1 VGITRREFAAR
12 LSLGVGALAL
22 GAPGRGQEPERCGI
36 VVAADVHLK
45 PDEPRSGRS
54 FMRFVEDVNDNL
66 PDARYVLLL
75 GDLMDWGTDESYALM
90 AELQAELRPRVLGVP
105 GNHDFRP
112 RLAGDE
118 TGRRTDDHSMEYF
131 VERFAYAPGPYY
143 SFALGNTRFVMMAT
157 ERCHSNPEEV
167 SYGGWVSTEQREWLD
182 GQLSRAESAG
192 ENVIV
197 CSHQGIFERAW
208 NTHTLP
214 YCMNPPEPLAEVLE
228 AHPIDVSLSGHV
240 HGQLQEHHGE
250 MVEERDGTV
259 WINGGALS
267 HARDGRMQ
275 CRYFELV
282 DGAPGIT
289 IRSRD
294 VADVRSTPEAEHP
307 VGCFIEGLD
316 VDVPLRHGVRLT
328 GA

>member
-1 VGITRREFAAR
+1 MGITRREFAAR

-167 SYGGWVSTEQREWLD
+167 SYGGWVSAEI
-182 GQLSRAESAG
+182 GRA
-192 ENVIV
+192 
-197 CSHQGIFERAW
+197 
-208 NTHTLP
+208 
-214 YCMNPPEPLAEVLE
+214 
-228 AHPIDVSLSGHV
+228 HV
-240 HGQLQEHHGE
+240 
-250 MVEERDGTV
+250 
-259 WINGGALS
+259 
-267 HARDGRMQ
+267 
-275 CRYFELV
+275 
-282 DGAPGIT
+282 
-289 IRSRD
+289 
-294 VADVRSTPEAEHP
+294 
-307 VGCFIEGLD
+307 
-316 VDVPLRHGVRLT
+316 
-328 GA
+328 